1 MVGGL
6 TSEQPFIPYITMEKA
21 LLVLIQM
28 SDSIIK
34 KLYQIYIYIY
44 IKEIIIARLGG
55 IRYNLSNVHN
65 FVFRFEKIPP
75 PKKYTL

>member
-1 MVGGL
+1 
-6 TSEQPFIPYITMEKA
+6 MEKA

-34 KLYQIYIYIY
+34 KLYQIYIY

-65 FVFRFEKIPP
+65 FVFRFEEIPP
-75 PKKYTL
+75 TQKVYFVSSGKQVKP